1 MTPCRRPRNP
11 DQFRG
16 FARDTLSWPLS
27 GPLRPMAAD
36 VHSLESPNREGP
48 RA

>member
-16 FARDTLSWPLS
+16 FARDTLS